1 MNSPT
6 LHDALKGYLPADTPD
21 ADIHEAASNLSGFV
35 RLLLDIDREQRA
47 TKAKGAK

>member
-21 ADIHEAASNLSGFV
+21 NDIREAARNLSGFV
-35 RLLLDIDREQRA
+35 RLLLDIDREQCA
-47 TKAKGAK
+47 VQTKGAK